1 MNNMAIYCW
10 QVCVA
15 VAGCGLRVC
24 SCVSIAA
31 RLDLLHYSYRPYE
44 HAMVLVVLVR
54 MDYLVLLVQLKSQND
69 NFLEISDQD
78 TKYKYT

>member
-1 MNNMAIYCW
+1 
-10 QVCVA
+10 
-15 VAGCGLRVC
+15 
-24 SCVSIAA
+24 
-31 RLDLLHYSYRPYE
+31 
-44 HAMVLVVLVR
+44 MVLVVLVR